1 MKKRWIIVLAI
12 TVITILGLGVKFY
25 MDEEKLNKEMTNVA
39 YSDEAKEAFD
49 KDLKGM
55 DSKAFT
61 EEGKVHSYEIVR
73 ESIRRNPMGGINV
86 ELIINNDSEM
96 DIEYTMDKFNGQLR
110 CGGASIS
117 EKLAKLLGIWK

>member
-1 MKKRWIIVLAI
+1 MKKKWII
-12 TVITILGLGVKFY
+12 ILGIVIIVIFAIGVKFY
-25 MDEEKLNKEMTNVA
+25 MDEKRLNEEMMNVI
-39 YSDEAKEAFD
+39 YSDEAFD

-96 DIEYTMDKFNGQLR
+96 DIEYTMDKFNGQLK

>member
-1 MKKRWIIVLAI
+1 MKKRWIIATVVLVMIVA
-12 TVITILGLGVKFY
+12 GLGVKFY
-25 MDEEKLNKEMTNVA
+25 MDEKRLNEEMMNVI

-96 DIEYTMDKFNGQLR
+96 GIEYTMDKFNGQLR

>member
-1 MKKRWIIVLAI
+1 MKKRWIILFGIAI
-12 TVITILGLGVKFY
+12 MIIFGLGVKFY
-25 MDEEKLNKEMTNVA
+25 MDEEKLNKEMINVV

>member
-1 MKKRWIIVLAI
+1 MKKRWIILFGIAI
-12 TVITILGLGVKFY
+12 MIIFGLGIKFY
-25 MDEEKLNKEMTNVA
+25 MDEEKLNKEMMNVV

-96 DIEYTMDKFNGQLR
+96 GIEYTMDKFNGQLR

>member
-1 MKKRWIIVLAI
+1 
-12 TVITILGLGVKFY
+12 
-25 MDEEKLNKEMTNVA
+25 MDEEKLNKEMINVV

-86 ELIINNDSEM
+86 ELIINEM

>member
-1 MKKRWIIVLAI
+1 MKKKWIVLFGI
-12 TVITILGLGVKFY
+12 VIMIIFGIGVKFY
-25 MDEEKLNKEMTNVA
+25 MDEEKLNKEMMNVI

>member
-1 MKKRWIIVLAI
+1 MKKRWIILGI
-12 TVITILGLGVKFY
+12 TVIIIFGLGVKFY
-25 MDEEKLNKEMTNVA
+25 MDEEKLNEEMMNVI

-96 DIEYTMDKFNGQLR
+96 DIEYTMDKFSGQLR

-117 EKLAKLLGIWK
+117 QKLAKLLGIWK

>member
-1 MKKRWIIVLAI
+1 MKKKWVIVLGI
-12 TVITILGLGVKFY
+12 TVMTILGLGVKFY
-25 MDEEKLNKEMTNVA
+25 MDEEKMNKEMMNVI

>member
-1 MKKRWIIVLAI
+1 MKKRWIILFGIAIMIISVLGI
-12 TVITILGLGVKFY
+12 KFY
-25 MDEEKLNKEMTNVA
+25 IDEEKLNKEMINVV